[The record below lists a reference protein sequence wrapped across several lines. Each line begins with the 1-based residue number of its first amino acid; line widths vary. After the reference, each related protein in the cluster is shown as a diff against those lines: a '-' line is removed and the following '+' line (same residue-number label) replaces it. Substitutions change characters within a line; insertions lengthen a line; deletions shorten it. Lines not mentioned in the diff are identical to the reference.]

1 MQTQSIQKTHSNPG
15 FTSALK
21 DWRKVRKMSQLD
33 LSLEA
38 QVSQRHLS
46 WLETG
51 RAKPSREM
59 VIRLADTLSIPNRD
73 RNRLLG
79 LAGFAPLFVESE
91 LDAPIMQMVTD
102 VLEKMLVNHDP
113 YPAIVMDRQWN
124 LKMKNK
130 SADKLFE
137 LFGDPAQILEDIGDD
152 GQFNIAR
159 LSFHPK
165 GLRRFASNW
174 GEIAPSFFAR
184 LRREAIE
191 LNDPIAISLLD
202 ELAPYVDD
210 YVAEQHYPASLS
222 PLLPLHYSINGHDLK
237 LVSVLSSFGSAQDVT
252 ATELRIETFYPA
264 DDATTEYFKSL

>member
-1 MQTQSIQKTHSNPG
+1 MQTQSINHSNPNSG
-15 FTSALK
+15 FTIALK

-91 LDAPIMQMVTD
+91 LDAPVMKMVTD
-102 VLEKMLVNHDP
+102 VLEKMLTNHDP
-113 YPAIVMDRQWN
+113 YPAIVMDGRWN
-124 LKMKNK
+124 LKMKNA
-130 SADKLFE
+130 SADRLFE
-137 LFGDPAQILEDIGDD
+137 LFGNTAQILQDIGDD

-174 GEIAPSFFAR
+174 DEIAPSFFAR

-191 LNDPIAISLLD
+191 LNDPVAISLLN
-202 ELAPYVDD
+202 ELAPHVED

-222 PLLPLHYSINGHDLK
+222 PLLPLHYSVNGHDLK

-252 ATELRIETFYPA
+252 ATELKIETFYPA
-264 DDATTEYFKSL
+264 DDITAAYFESS